1 MAFFILTDNK
11 LHACDRALSIP
22 RFDGIRGNT
31 HFFAYGYA
39 IRVVDRGG
47 DGSRVDIRIRSRKRP
62 DSIKKYFEI
71 NDGPGAVDPARYSSL
86 AQIDRAKPTTAPNA
100 FQARRFRPS
109 G

>member
-39 IRVVDRGG
+39 IRVVDRSS
-47 DGSRVDIRIRSRKRP
+47 DVRRVGLSMRYGNRRCRIKKMLRSRRLFTKG
-62 DSIKKYFEI
+62 I
-71 NDGPGAVDPARYSSL
+71 NDWANSIFDIYFISLPG
-86 AQIDRAKPTTAPNA
+86 
-100 FQARRFRPS
+100 F
-109 G
+109 